1 MEIIITLKTIL
12 YLLTFIFIFLPLELN
27 YFFSLLTVGV
37 IISLLIYLIIKNK
50 KNYIP
55 FKDILSIFYTDI
67 ILLIFIIILS
77 ILLSKIGFNT
87 NSSDLGSFVLN
98 IFNCFINISLSIL
111 CILYN
116 LIRFLFFRKK
126 E

>member
-27 YFFSLLTVGV
+27 YFFSLLTAGV

>member
-1 MEIIITLKTIL
+1 MKTIITFKTIL